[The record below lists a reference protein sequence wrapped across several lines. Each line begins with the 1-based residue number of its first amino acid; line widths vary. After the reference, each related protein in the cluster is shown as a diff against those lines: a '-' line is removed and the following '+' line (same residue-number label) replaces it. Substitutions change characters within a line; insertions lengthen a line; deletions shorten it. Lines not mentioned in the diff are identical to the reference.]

1 MISTLL
7 TGLGRIGQLYDYN
20 LPSDKFNLS
29 HAQALT
35 SDKRFNLL
43 AGVDINSD
51 HRQRFETKFGKPAL
65 CDLSE
70 LKGFPNPELVVIATP
85 AETHEKVVLD
95 LLECVSPRAILCE
108 KPLSYDLKQSEKI
121 VKECEYRGVDL
132 FVNFIRRTDPAILK
146 LKSMLNKNKL
156 STTFSGICWY
166 SRGLYNTGSHF
177 VDLFQFL
184 FGQPIAWSFRK
195 KLSQSFLKYLSF
207 IIGCSNNL

>member
-70 LKGFPNPELVVIATP
+70 LKGFPNPLPNSGRTP
-85 AETHEKVVLD
+85 
-95 LLECVSPRAILCE
+95 I
-108 KPLSYDLKQSEKI
+108 YDLDEVERWLRSEPIDLKI
-121 VKECEYRGVDL
+121 AKHNEV
-132 FVNFIRRTDPAILK
+132 
-146 LKSMLNKNKL
+146 
-156 STTFSGICWY
+156 
-166 SRGLYNTGSHF
+166 
-177 VDLFQFL
+177 
-184 FGQPIAWSFRK
+184 
-195 KLSQSFLKYLSF
+195 
-207 IIGCSNNL
+207 